1 MAGKGLH
8 DEQSIANSKLMVSF
22 SHDEI
27 IEIVPQTRPV
37 HALHAKE
44 NSNIFQDAVS
54 KTNDVESD
62 EDNIA
67 TNEAS
72 GIKNFNWLSKC
83 GCILSFLFCIN
94 SLINTYGY
102 IGKFFFQMFGN
113 ILYVIDV
120 TTDIASGINLI
131 SGIKINETMFGNR
144 NYDNYTRNIC
154 KNLLNHSH
162 PVWGSINIALAW
174 LPGLTNLPTI
184 IVHVQVYSKLP
195 QLHWSKKVIASMIIV
210 AFWPLIGLIL

>member
-120 TTDIASGINLI
+120 STDIASGINLI
-131 SGIKINETMFGNR
+131 SGIKINGTMFGNR
-144 NYDNYTRNIC
+144 NYENYTRNVC
-154 KNLLNHSH
+154 QKLLNHSH